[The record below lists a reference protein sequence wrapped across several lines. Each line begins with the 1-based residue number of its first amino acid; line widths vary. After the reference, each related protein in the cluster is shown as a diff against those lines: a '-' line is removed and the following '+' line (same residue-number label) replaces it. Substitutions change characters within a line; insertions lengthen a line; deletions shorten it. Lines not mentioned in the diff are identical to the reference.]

1 MTLIRIYHRLF
12 ITLTA
17 TMSAVTTL
25 ANNAID
31 FNETNMGKSA
41 AVVVSD
47 TLPVSESTAAH
58 GDTFVSLTNLIER
71 VRQGDKQAYETL
83 ADCYRNGKGGVE
95 KCMFNAI
102 ICYQLAGQKP
112 VDVAEAAF
120 NTNPNDELGLKIG
133 RAHV

>member
-1 MTLIRIYHRLF
+1 MTRIRIYHRLF

-83 ADCYRNGKGGVE
+83 ADCYRNGKG
-95 KCMFNAI
+95 
-102 ICYQLAGQKP
+102 
-112 VDVAEAAF
+112 
-120 NTNPNDELGLKIG
+120 
-133 RAHV
+133 

>member
-1 MTLIRIYHRLF
+1 MTRISIYHRLF

-17 TMSAVTTL
+17 MMSAVTTL
-25 ANNAID
+25 ADNAID
-31 FNETNMGKSA
+31 FNETITGKSA
-41 AVVVSD
+41 EVVVSD

-83 ADCYRNGKGGVE
+83 AYCYRYGKGGVE

-102 ICYQLAGQKP
+102 ICYQ
-112 VDVAEAAF
+112 
-120 NTNPNDELGLKIG
+120 
-133 RAHV
+133 